1 MWRFLLDQLRVW
13 GSIGGG
19 GLGCSEPAGMLCV
32 RGGLRAGPQGTQCL
46 EMKEKLEPWGEE
58 GARWG
63 QQSPALLLRT
73 CPLSPVWWGL
83 LSLPLLRGK
92 GQTSATSKCSILKL
106 NPGGGSRVHGHP
118 SVLTRRWVRDLSLR
132 SL

>member
-1 MWRFLLDQLRVW
+1 
-13 GSIGGG
+13 
-19 GLGCSEPAGMLCV
+19 MLCV

-46 EMKEKLEPWGEE
+46 EMEEKLEPWGEE
-58 GARWG
+58 GARRG

-106 NPGGGSRVHGHP
+106 NSRVHGHP